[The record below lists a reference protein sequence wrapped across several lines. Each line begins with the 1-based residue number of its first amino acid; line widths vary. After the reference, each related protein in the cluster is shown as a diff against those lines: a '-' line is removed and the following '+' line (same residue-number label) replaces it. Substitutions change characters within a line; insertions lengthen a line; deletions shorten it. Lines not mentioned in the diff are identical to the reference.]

1 MSADPTQIRSMIQ
14 NAREALRRGD
24 QAEARRWAEQATR
37 LAPNLEDAWL
47 ILAAVSSPRASLAYA
62 QRALTIHPQSQRA
75 RKAVEWAR
83 SRAGA
88 EAPGAG
94 APAPSVALSAQ
105 SKGSAQAAVKK
116 SKGRSSLVPILLLV
130 GLACIV
136 VAFAAWSVGKSSAL
150 ASIVR
155 NANHPAPTPTLEM
168 NFAVVEVS
176 KPTYTPEWTAMPTL
190 TPTLTYTPIPSITP
204 TLKFTSTPV
213 LSEVEGPLP
222 TSTSLPTDTPGVM
235 EVSIIPDTPTPIL
248 PTAAPYVAPT
258 QQAYVPPSSGGGN
271 GVRWIDINLSSQRLY
286 AYEGDM
292 LVNSFIVSTG
302 VAATPTVTGTYKV
315 YARYRYANMS
325 GPGYYLTDVPYVMYF
340 FKSYG
345 IHGTYWHNDFGH
357 PRSHGCINLS
367 PSAAKWLYRW
377 SMPFVP
383 PDRQHKYDYFN
394 ATRVDV
400 VR

>member
-24 QAEARRWAEQATR
+24 QAEARRWAEGAAR
-37 LAPNLEDAWL
+37 LAPDLEDAWL

-62 QRALTIHPQSQRA
+62 QRAQTIHPQSQRA

-88 EAPGAG
+88 ESPGAG

-116 SKGRSSLVPILLLV
+116 SKGRSSLVPILLLA

-155 NANHPAPTPTLEM
+155 NANHPAPTPTFEGTPYAVQM

-176 KPTYTPEWTAMPTL
+176 KPTYTPEWTATSSF

-204 TLKFTSTPV
+204 TLKFTSTP
-213 LSEVEGPLP
+213 PP
-222 TSTSLPTDTPGVM
+222 TDTPLPTDTPGVL
-235 EVSIIPDTPTPIL
+235 EAAIVPDTPTPL
-248 PTAAPYVAPT
+248 APPTSAYVAPT
-258 QQAYVPPSSGGGN
+258 QKAYVPPGSGGN
-271 GVRWIDINLSSQRLY
+271 GAHWIDINLSTQQLF
-286 AYEGDM
+286 AYEGDVM
-292 LVNSFIVSTG
+292 VNAFLVSTG
-302 VAATPTVTGTYKV
+302 VSATPTVTGTYKI
-315 YARYRYANMS
+315 YARYLYADMH
-325 GPGYYLTDVPYVMYF
+325 GPGYFLPDVPYTMYF
-340 FKSYG
+340 YKSYG
-345 IHGTYWHNDFGH
+345 IHGTYWHNNFGT
-357 PRSHGCINLS
+357 PMSHGCVNMSIS
-367 PSAAKWLYRW
+367 DAGWLYNW
-377 SMPFVP
+377 STFGTTVKV
-383 PDRQHKYDYFN
+383 HY
-394 ATRVDV
+394 
-400 VR
+400 